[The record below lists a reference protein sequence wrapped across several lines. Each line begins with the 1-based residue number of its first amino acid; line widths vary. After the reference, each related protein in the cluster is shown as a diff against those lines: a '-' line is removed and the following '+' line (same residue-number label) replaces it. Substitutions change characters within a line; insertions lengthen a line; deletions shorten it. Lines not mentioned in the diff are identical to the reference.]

1 LLGVPAAAR
10 VVEEREVVEAPAI
23 STVRKGLAFPVPR
36 PILLASL
43 IDAVPNCAALMGF
56 RPATLPSCLSQILFY
71 PPSDVCAV
79 DCEWMKLY
87 SFALEFS
94 SFAAA
99 EVLAV
104 YSGEMMRTETMTVIG
119 HSKLFDG

>member
-1 LLGVPAAAR
+1 
-10 VVEEREVVEAPAI
+10 
-23 STVRKGLAFPVPR
+23 
-36 PILLASL
+36 
-43 IDAVPNCAALMGF
+43 
-56 RPATLPSCLSQILFY
+56 
-71 PPSDVCAV
+71 
-79 DCEWMKLY
+79 MKLY